1 MEVRMEVKRERG
13 LKQLPDGRWQWSYKD
28 PEGHYYRHIART
40 KTEARV
46 YLEKVHTQI
55 REGRF
60 LDRKKEGKTKFEVAV
75 KRFLEW
81 STLHMR
87 INGQQTDIW
96 ASRFWLASRYFKG
109 KSLDKISGGDAER
122 FRQELAL
129 IPRKRKRGGLKR
141 LPSGKWQVTWSIKGK
156 YHRHVVATEED
167 ARKKLDK
174 ALAGITEKELLSRK
188 ALDEVVGRL
197 KRLFNLCIEWGLCEY
212 NPAGRIKLFR
222 VDDRRYRYLTQE
234 EEEALLEVCT
244 PYLKRVV
251 LFALHTGMRKGEI
264 LGLRWTDVDF
274 PNSVA
279 IVPASR
285 AKSKKD
291 RCIPLN
297 SVALGLIDEL
307 PRPIDRE
314 AYIFGNTAAGK
325 QENIKRYWNAALAI
339 AGIENFHFHDL
350 RHTYASRLV
359 TAGVDLAVLRELL
372 GHADFAM
379 TLRYAHLH
387 PSRLREAVAILEP
400 KLQLSCNRADSNLR
414 PVSEASVTT

>member
-1 MEVRMEVKRERG
+1 MEHKRERG

-28 PEGHYYRHIART
+28 PEGRYYRHIART
-40 KTEARV
+40 KSEARA

-60 LDRKKEGKTKFEVAV
+60 LDRKKEGKTKFDVAV
-75 KRFLEW
+75 ERFLEW
-81 STLHMR
+81 SSLHMSEK
-87 INGQQTDIW
+87 GHQTDIW
-96 ASRFWLASRYFKG
+96 ASRYWLGSRYFKG
-109 KSLDKISGGDAER
+109 KSLDKISGGDVER

-129 IPRKRKRGGLKR
+129 TPRKRNRGGMKK
-141 LPSGKWQVTWSIKGK
+141 LPTGKWQVTWSIKGQ
-156 YHRHVVATEED
+156 YHRHVVATEEA

-188 ALDEVVGRL
+188 ALDEVLGRL

-264 LGLRWTDVDF
+264 LGLRWGDVDF

-285 AKSKKD
+285 SKSKKD

-297 SVALGLIDEL
+297 SVALSVLNEM
-307 PRPIDRE
+307 PRSMDRE

-400 KLQLSCNRADSNLR
+400 KLQFSCNRENSNLR
-414 PVSEASVTT
+414 PVPEASVTT